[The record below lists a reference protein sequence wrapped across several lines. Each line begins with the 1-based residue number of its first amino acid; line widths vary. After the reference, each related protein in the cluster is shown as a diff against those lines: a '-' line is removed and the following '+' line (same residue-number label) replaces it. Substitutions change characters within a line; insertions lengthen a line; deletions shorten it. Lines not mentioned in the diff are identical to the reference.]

1 MGRKNRFDMYIDYE
15 KSYRNWRKRRGNTF
29 IKVIL
34 LLIFSACIGFASY
47 YGVRLKMDEQKN
59 RNKNEFNMGKN
70 INQDNIEV
78 ENLSN
83 KEDTN
88 VLPDF
93 NKDTD
98 FKDFLKIPQKLQRR
112 K

>member
-1 MGRKNRFDMYIDYE
+1 M
-15 KSYRNWRKRRGNTF
+15 S
-29 IKVIL
+29 
-34 LLIFSACIGFASY
+34 
-47 YGVRLKMDEQKN
+47 KN

-88 VLPDF
+88 VLPDS

-98 FKDFLKIPQKLQRR
+98 SKDLLKIPQKLQRR